1 MPYTPIGNGFSNTIR
16 DVEKIQV
23 FLRFGRC
30 TRMKFKIKKYL
41 TLWENDTINEK

>member
-16 DVEKIQV
+16 DVEKNQV

-30 TRMKFKIKKYL
+30 TRMKFKIKKLFDFMGERY
-41 TLWENDTINEK
+41 DK